1 MKSTRPK
8 AAFVV
13 MILYADALFV
23 LGLAAYWL
31 APDKSNALTA
41 LIVPGVCM
49 LLMHAC
55 AVMSRM
61 LDRNR
66 ALGMI
71 GIHAGLVLPL
81 VFAVAFAV
89 RGAAAAQGVED
100 HRVAADRYV
109 AAVRSGDIANDTA
122 EARGAFMARQVVD
135 GRKAP
140 EHDKSTLRNIL
151 YALSG
156 LSAAAF
162 VVLLTLRPKPTQ
174 RSASQEPRVQADPE
188 S

>member
-1 MKSTRPK
+1 MKSTRPT

-13 MILYADALFV
+13 MILYADALVV

-31 APDKSNALTA
+31 APEKSNALTA

-49 LLMHAC
+49 VLMHVC
-55 AVMSRM
+55 AVMGRM

-66 ALGMI
+66 AIGMI

-89 RGAAAAQGVED
+89 RGAAVAQGVKD
-100 HRVAADRYV
+100 HRAAADRYV

-122 EARGAFMARQVVD
+122 EAREAFIARQVVD

-140 EHDKSTLRNIL
+140 EHDKSTLRSIL
-151 YALSG
+151 YAMSG
-156 LSAAAF
+156 LSVAAF
-162 VVLLTLRPKPTQ
+162 LALLTLRPKPAQ
-174 RSASQEPRVQADPE
+174 RVVAQEPRVQADPE